1 MCQFK
6 SWWISDQRIYDNLR
20 DVNVKIDYFPVK
32 FCKLCNRVWEKP
44 LKFSEVRRNGNKIIF
59 HEDFPTYGLKR
70 EKCYA
75 CEKER
80 KKRIYQSRKKI

>member
-44 LKFSEVRRNGNKIIF
+44 LKFSEVRRNGNKIIV
-59 HEDFPTYGLKR
+59 HEDFPTYKLKR
-70 EKCYA
+70 DNCYDCIEK
-75 CEKER
+75 K
-80 KKRIYQSRKKI
+80 